1 MGENDFVYYHMIW
14 FFTAYS
20 YNTSCAIILF
30 LPPYNYVRLDLY
42 MHQGRT

>member
-20 YNTSCAIILF
+20 YS
-30 LPPYNYVRLDLY
+30 PPVIHQHGLIMCLSVLLY
-42 MHQGRT
+42 QL